1 VAVAAAHVWGKIR
14 ENERIIFFAL
24 PDDTIC
30 PTVCGRFFSVADDK
44 NDKDFKRSSAEI
56 FSDFLSEAKV
66 KQVRDYVRGEG
77 FKSDRERVRKRAA
90 DRIKNLRDR
99 YKSKSRTP
107 EDAAR
112 ERELTLKLA
121 EVEAE
126 AAEIRIRLSEL
137 LEEEERLRDELD
149 LI

>member
-1 VAVAAAHVWGKIR
+1 MAVAAAHVRSEER
-14 ENERIIFFAL
+14 EELRVIFRA

-30 PTVCGRFFSVADDK
+30 STVCGRLYSVADDK
-44 NDKDFKRSSAEI
+44 NDKDFKRSSAEVI
-56 FSDFLSEAKV
+56 SDLLSEAKV
-66 KQVRDYVRGEG
+66 KQVRDYVRGED

-90 DRIKNLRDR
+90 ERIKSLRDR

-137 LEEEERLRDELD
+137 LEEEEKLRDELD

>member
-1 VAVAAAHVWGKIR
+1 MT
-14 ENERIIFFAL
+14 EL
-24 PDDTIC
+24 PFVFRFDVGDTIC
-30 PTVCGRFFSVADDK
+30 ATVCGRFFSVADDK
-44 NDKDFKRSSAEI
+44 NDKNFKRSSAEI
-56 FSDFLSEAKV
+56 LSDLLSEEKV
-66 KQVRDYVRGEG
+66 KQVRDYVRGED

-90 DRIKNLRDR
+90 ERIKGLRDR

-112 ERELTLKLA
+112 ERGLTLKLA

-126 AAEIRIRLSEL
+126 AAEVRIRLSEL
-137 LEEEERLRDELD
+137 LEEEEKLRDELD